1 MTVTEVVGRG
11 YERGPV
17 ICYRG
22 AVSEVAFVPH
32 VKLETIVANSE
43 AEAAVDAI
51 FQNAHTGKVGDGR
64 IIVSDVESV
73 VRIRTGEADDTDA
86 DFVSHRRGANPL
98 PTTNAVSPASL
109 FAGSR

>member
-11 YERGPV
+11 YERGPT

-22 AVSEVAFVPH
+22 AISEVGFVPH

-43 AEAAVDAI
+43 AEAVVDAI
-51 FQNAHTGKVGDGR
+51 FQNAHTGKIGDGR

-86 DFVSHRRGANPL
+86 DFLRHRNDSQAEPTANA
-98 PTTNAVSPASL
+98 AVSPSL
-109 FAGSR
+109 FACSR